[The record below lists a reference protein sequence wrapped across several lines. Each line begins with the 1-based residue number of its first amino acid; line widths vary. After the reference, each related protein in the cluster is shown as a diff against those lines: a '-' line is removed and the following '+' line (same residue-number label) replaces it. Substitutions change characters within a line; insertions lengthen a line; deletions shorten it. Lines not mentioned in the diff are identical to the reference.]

1 MAAIPGCEE
10 TPAMKWERLSYRA
23 LFVALTLTALRWLTP
38 F

>member
-1 MAAIPGCEE
+1 MVATSRCEE
-10 TPAMKWERLSYRA
+10 TSAMKWERLSYRA